1 MVTKN
6 TSEKNHDKIRL
17 SYNKTANYVTNENV
31 LYIAV
36 AECFTTLQKSHI
48 RLKHDK
54 MRKNGSPRLHH
65 WLDILHLTVKYIP
78 Q

>member
-6 TSEKNHDKIRL
+6 TFEKNHDKIRL
-17 SYNKTANYVTNENV
+17 SYNKTANYMTNENV

-36 AECFTTLQKSHI
+36 AECFTTLQKSRV

-65 WLDILHLTVKYIP
+65 
-78 Q
+78 